1 MTIFAEL
8 LRNLGARQIPYVLL
22 RDNPQAPEI
31 HDLDLLIDET
41 RSREFLAICRQY
53 GFRLIRNGRL
63 NPGKLLLLHWQAA
76 ETPLLLDVH
85 QRLIV
90 RGVEYLDAQRVLAR
104 RQSEG
109 GYFFP
114 AREDH
119 LLTLLFHNLLGKA
132 EIQAKHQ
139 PQLAALLAQPLD
151 ENYLAQHAADFG
163 LQEIFSEA
171 RKRFGELQR
180 DADLARRLS
189 RLSYRRLYQ
198 RRPINWLRRW
208 LLSIKT
214 ETQKWFGPR
223 RGVLIVLL
231 GPDGCGKSTLL
242 RVLRQRLRSA
252 SLTADTVYLGP
263 WGQSVLPIQKILSFF
278 HLTPYRAED
287 KAFYSGQTATREVPK
302 GFNLWRQNFKAW
314 LYYAAVAIELWY
326 RYLKLVLPKLRQ
338 GRIVLADRY
347 IYDLLAGYKSRP
359 MDYHWGIRHWLCRRY
374 PKPHLTLLLE
384 APAEVIHRRK
394 AQFSITQL
402 NAVRQAYASFRDAYD
417 LKILDASVSVGKT
430 VLDFE
435 QNYLEPILARI
446 EKYAEHKS

>member
-8 LRNLGARQIPYVLL
+8 LRNLGARGVPYVLL
-22 RDNPQAPEI
+22 RDKPEAPEI
-31 HDLDLLIDET
+31 HDLDLLVDET
-41 RSREFLAICRQY
+41 RSREFLAICRQH

-63 NPGKLLLLHWQAA
+63 NPGKLLLLRWQAA
-76 ETPLLLDVH
+76 EAPLLLDVH
-85 QRLIV
+85 HRLVV
-90 RGVEYLDAQRVLAR
+90 RGVEYLDAQRVLSR
-104 RQSEG
+104 RRAED

-119 LLTLLFHNLLGKA
+119 LLTLLFHNLLGKG
-132 EIQAKHQ
+132 EIQAKHR
-139 PQLAALLAQPLD
+139 PQLAGLLAQPLD

-163 LQEIFSEA
+163 LQEILSKA
-171 RKRFGELQR
+171 RKQFGDLQR

-189 RLSYRRLYQ
+189 RLGYRRLYQ
-198 RRPINWLRRW
+198 RRPINRLRRW
-208 LLSIKT
+208 FLSIKT

-231 GPDGCGKSTLL
+231 GPDGCGKSTML

-252 SLTADTVYLGP
+252 ALTADTVYLGP
-263 WGQSVLPIQKILSFF
+263 WGQSVLPIQKILSLF

-287 KAFYSGQTATREVPK
+287 KAFYSGQTATREIPK
-302 GFNLWRQNFKAW
+302 GFNLWRQNLKAW

-326 RYLKLVLPKLRQ
+326 RYVKLVLPKLRQ

-359 MDYHWGIRHWLCRRY
+359 MDYHWRIRHWLCRRY
-374 PKPHLTLLLE
+374 PRPDLTLLLE
-384 APAEVIHRRK
+384 SPAEVIHRRK
-394 AQFSITQL
+394 PQLSISQL
-402 NAVRQAYASFRDAYD
+402 NAVRQAYAGFRDAYD
-417 LKILDASVSVGKT
+417 LKILDASGCVEKT

-435 QNYLEPILARI
+435 QNYLESILARI
-446 EKYAEHKS
+446 EKDAERKS